1 MKPESHVDT
10 SVSGKVIA
18 QPFVT
23 SKVTRSLLEWRLFLS
38 FAICATI
45 FYLQFLTNVS
55 PEHYSDD
62 HDRWTGLASH
72 CSDAQPINGSE
83 FLQRQGKLAKILY
96 DNGASAYIAEPG
108 ANGQYFGNIS
118 EATWHL
124 SERPLLLIIFPAL
137 EDANIVAKITVITPT
152 FEETR
157 ARLLS
162 VPGIDVSY
170 ASWAEDENPYTAAL
184 RALSAHRLDLEGP
197 IYVDAMMRY
206 FIVDGLQ
213 KAAPGVR
220 VMSAPPEVTQLR
232 ERKSQAELDLLRCA
246 NEVTVLCIRAVQ
258 AQMYIGI
265 RESQVRAMIDEAL
278 AAAGLTERWA
288 LVLFGENAALPH
300 GSGSDRA
307 LGKADF
313 ILIDTGGLLF
323 EYHSDITR
331 TFMLRDSSIPPEHI
345 TIWYDVHTAQTL
357 AHAVAREGTNTS
369 AVDKVARDWLN
380 GRGYN
385 GYFTHRLGHG
395 IGLEDHEAPYLR
407 GGTNDTIRTGN
418 AFSNEPGVY
427 IEGKVGIRLEDCFYI
442 DEGGISVFLTKG
454 VGGQALSPL
463 HP

>member
-1 MKPESHVDT
+1 MKSHVDT
-10 SVSGKVIA
+10 FVSGKETA
-18 QPFVT
+18 QTFVT
-23 SKVTRSLLEWRLFLS
+23 PKVTRSLKWRLFFSL
-38 FAICATI
+38 AICATI
-45 FYLQFLTNVS
+45 FYLQILIDIS
-55 PEHYSDD
+55 PESYSVDP
-62 HDRWTGLASH
+62 WAGLASH
-72 CSDAQPINGSE
+72 CADAQPINGPE
-83 FLQRQGKLAKILY
+83 ILQRQENLAKILY

-108 ANGQYFGNIS
+108 ANAQYFGNIS
-118 EATWHL
+118 EPSWHL
-124 SERPLLLIIFPAL
+124 SERPLLLVIFPIL
-137 EDANIVAKITVITPT
+137 EEASIVAKITLITPA

-162 VPGIDVSY
+162 VPGINVSY
-170 ASWAEDENPYTAAL
+170 VSWAEDEDPYTVAL
-184 RALSAHRLDLEGP
+184 HALSTLEGP
-197 IYVDAMMRY
+197 IYVDGMMRH

-232 ERKSQAELDLLRCA
+232 ARKSLAELDLLKCA

-258 AQMYIGI
+258 AQMYIGV
-265 RESQVRAMIDEAL
+265 RESQVRAMVDEAL
-278 AAAGLTERWA
+278 AVAGLTERWA

-313 ILIDTGGLLF
+313 ILIDAGGVLL
-323 EYHSDITR
+323 EYHSDVTR
-331 TFMLRDSSIPPEHI
+331 TFMLHDSSIPLAHK

-357 AHAVAREGTNTS
+357 AHVAAREGANTS
-369 AVDKVARDWLN
+369 AVDKVARDWLD

-407 GGTNDTIRTGN
+407 GGTDDIIQTGN
-418 AFSNEPGVY
+418 AFSNEPGIY

-442 DEGGISVFLTKG
+442 DEGGNPIFLTKG

-463 HP
+463 YP

>member
-1 MKPESHVDT
+1 MKPDSNVDT
-10 SVSGKVIA
+10 YISGKETA
-18 QPFVT
+18 QT
-23 SKVTRSLLEWRLFLS
+23 SKVTRSTRSLSEWRLFFSL
-38 FAICATI
+38 AICATI
-45 FYLQFLTNVS
+45 FYLHVLTHVS
-55 PEHYSDD
+55 PESYLVD
-62 HDRWTGLASH
+62 HDRWKGLASH

-83 FLQRQGKLAKILY
+83 ILQRQENLAKILY
-96 DNGASAYIAEPG
+96 EDGASAYIAEPG
-108 ANGQYFGNIS
+108 ANAQYFGNIS
-118 EATWHL
+118 EATWRL
-124 SERPLLLIIFPAL
+124 SERPLLLIILPTL
-137 EDANIVAKITVITPT
+137 EEANIVAKVTVLTPA

-157 ARLLS
+157 ARSLS

-170 ASWAEDENPYTAAL
+170 VSWAEDEDPYTVAL
-184 RALSAHRLDLEGP
+184 HALSALELEGP
-197 IYVDAMMRY
+197 IYVDGMMRH

-232 ERKSQAELDLLRCA
+232 ARKSQAELDLLRCA

-278 AAAGLTERWA
+278 AVAGLTGRWA

-313 ILIDTGGLLF
+313 ILIDAGGRLF
-323 EYHSDITR
+323 EYNSDVTR
-331 TFMLRDSSIPPEHI
+331 TFMLHDSSIPLQHT
-345 TIWYDVHTAQTL
+345 TIWYDVHAAQTL
-357 AHAVAREGTNTS
+357 AHAAAREGANTS
-369 AVDKVARDWLN
+369 AVDKVARDWLD
-380 GRGYN
+380 GRGYK

-395 IGLEDHEAPYLR
+395 IGLEDHEGPYLR
-407 GGTNDTIRTGN
+407 GGTNDIIQKGN
-418 AFSNEPGVY
+418 AFSNEPGIY

-442 DEGGISVFLTKG
+442 DEGGNSVFLTKG

-463 HP
+463 YP